1 MGATQSLCYAEF
13 SIYTGRDSYIIDDA
27 NAKEVFFGLRDDIEK
42 LALGQY
48 FCALAAELAPEMEPA
63 GDFLRV
69 VLNSLHLLEK
79 QMRSCRFLKAVTE
92 LKLLSLAGFMPDLT
106 VCRHCEKAPS
116 GDMAFNVRE
125 GCLYCRGS
133 GKTGLVI
140 SAGGAGGNAA
150 HLLEPRGEDLFV
162 FAAGAGRG
170 KARRGLRKIPFGA
183 NRAYFQGP

>member
-1 MGATQSLCYAEF
+1 MPSSPST
-13 SIYTGRDSYIIDDA
+13 

-116 GDMAFNVRE
+116 GDMAFNVPE
-125 GCLYCRGS
+125 QDEKKLAEVCEKFLLAQ
-133 GKTGLVI
+133 TGRTFKALDFYK
-140 SAGGAGGNAA
+140 SLNA
-150 HLLEPRGEDLFV
+150 
-162 FAAGAGRG
+162 
-170 KARRGLRKIPFGA
+170 
-183 NRAYFQGP
+183 